1 MEPTNVIIRP
11 IVTEKSTWAAGRH
24 NAYTFEVA
32 DDASKHMIGRAVAT
46 IYNVKVADVR
56 TVVRKGKAKRTRFG
70 AVKKKDRKRAIVTLS
85 AESKSIDIFGG
96 PAA

>member
-1 MEPTNVIIRP
+1 MEPTSVIIKP

-32 DDASKHMIGRAVAT
+32 DGASKHVIQNAVESL
-46 IYNVKVADVR
+46 YNVKVADVR

-70 AVKKKDRKRAIVTLS
+70 EVKKKDRKRAIVTL
-85 AESKSIDIFGG
+85 AGDDRIELF
-96 PAA
+96 